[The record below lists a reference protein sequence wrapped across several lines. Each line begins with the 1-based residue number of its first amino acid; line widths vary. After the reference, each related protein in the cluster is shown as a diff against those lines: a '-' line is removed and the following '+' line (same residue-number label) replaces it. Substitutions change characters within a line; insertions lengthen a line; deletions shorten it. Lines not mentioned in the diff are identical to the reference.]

1 MIKPSTGPAP
11 AGPVR
16 ALLAPLTRP
25 AADHTPLLGQS
36 PRRWVRRLPYVAA
49 VAAIASLLPSG
60 ISVLS
65 QDYGISGG
73 LAAALAVAQTVPLL
87 LALTRPLPA
96 WWMIG
101 GADLLTALAVLT
113 VGTGPTGPWPWP
125 PPVLVGYLFLML
137 PLALREPRRT
147 LVSVWLTTAAASLTM
162 SLLGFTDRFGGDNS
176 LLATA
181 LAGAVLVLGG
191 ALRERAEAARR
202 LAEQEHIN
210 EAERERRTLL
220 EERAR
225 IAREL
230 HDVVA
235 HHMSVIAVQAASAPY
250 RIAGVPDEAAEE
262 FTAIAGTARESLTE
276 MRRLLGV
283 LRSEDSGAETAPQP
297 GIGQLA
303 QLVDTVRRAGVA
315 AELALDPELTD
326 DALPPAVGLSV
337 HRIVQEALANVV
349 RHAPG
354 ARAWVSLTATGDSL
368 LVTVVNA
375 APPERAESLEGS
387 AEGTGHGLVGM
398 RERVRL
404 LGGRLDTGPLADG
417 GFRVAAVLPV
427 TGLTDTRSQ
436 DGRPNGTASPGPDGT
451 PAGP

>member
-1 MIKPSTGPAP
+1 MIKPPAGPAP
-11 AGPVR
+11 GGPVR

-25 AADHTPLLGQS
+25 SADHTPLLAHA
-36 PRRWVRRLPYVAA
+36 PRPWVRLLPYVLALAA
-49 VAAIASLLPSG
+49 VSSLLPSALN
-60 ISVLS
+60 VLS
-65 QDYGISGG
+65 NDYGLAAG

-87 LALTRPLPA
+87 LAVTRPLPA

-101 GADLLTALAVLT
+101 GANLLTSLLVLT
-113 VGTGPTGPWPWP
+113 TGTGPTGPWPWP
-125 PPVLVGYLFLML
+125 PTGLIGYLLLML

-147 LVSVWLTTAAASLTM
+147 LVAVWLATAAASLTL
-162 SLLGFTDRFGGDNS
+162 SALGFADRFGGDNS
-176 LLATA
+176 LLTTA
-181 LAGAVLVLGG
+181 LTGAALVLGG
-191 ALRERAEAARR
+191 ALRERAEARR
-202 LAEQEHIN
+202 LLAEQEHIS

-250 RIAGVPDEAAEE
+250 RITGVPAEAAEE
-262 FTAIAGTARESLTE
+262 FAAIARTARESLAE

-283 LRSEDSGAETAPQP
+283 LRSEESGAETAPQP
-297 GIGQLA
+297 GTGQLA

-315 AELALDPELTD
+315 AELTVPPDLVD
-326 DALPPAVGLSV
+326 DVLPPAVGLSAY
-337 HRIVQEALANVV
+337 RIVQEALANVV

-354 ARAWVSLTATGDSL
+354 AEAWVSLTVTEGSL

-375 APPERAESLEGS
+375 APPERAESLEAS
-387 AEGTGHGLVGM
+387 VEGTGQGLVGM

-404 LGGRLDTGPLADG
+404 LGGRLDTGPLPDG

-427 TGLTDTRSQ
+427 DGLTDTRTQ
-436 DGRPNGTASPGPDGT
+436 DSRPSGTASPDPDGT